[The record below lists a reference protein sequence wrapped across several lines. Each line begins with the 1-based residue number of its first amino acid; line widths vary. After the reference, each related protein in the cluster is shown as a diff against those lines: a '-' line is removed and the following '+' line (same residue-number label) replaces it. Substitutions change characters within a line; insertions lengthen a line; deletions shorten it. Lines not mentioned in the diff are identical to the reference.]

1 VIFAAVVFAVVQLA
15 QPDVSWLQLA
25 CIISTGTLYCWIRW
39 RSGSTVPAAVS
50 PALYNLALYAISG
63 AVLLGEK
70 VLPSRWTVGCH
81 CILTAYVLT
90 CTIVSEMM
98 EVAF

>member
-15 QPDVSWLQLA
+15 QPDVSRLQLA
-25 CIISTGTLYCWIRW
+25 CITSTGTLYCWIRW
-39 RSGSTVPAAVS
+39 CSGSTVRINVPAAVS

-70 VLPSRWTVGCH
+70 VLPSR
-81 CILTAYVLT
+81 
-90 CTIVSEMM
+90 
-98 EVAF
+98 